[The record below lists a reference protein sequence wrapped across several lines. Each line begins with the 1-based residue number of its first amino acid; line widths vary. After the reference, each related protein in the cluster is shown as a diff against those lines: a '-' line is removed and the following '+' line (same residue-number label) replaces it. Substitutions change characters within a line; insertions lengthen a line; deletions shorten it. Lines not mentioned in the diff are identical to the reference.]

1 MMVRHRALGLTIATL
16 IIISLACNAFAGNR
30 EPSLAPAPTAIAG
43 APAEMVATV
52 TLPAI
57 SSTSTATVSILVDL
71 NVRSGPGVQYDRI
84 GFLLKGES
92 APITG
97 VHSETGWWKIECPA
111 LIAGSQC
118 WIAGGDQYSRAE
130 GSETVPEVEAP
141 PTPTPVPPEIGEN
154 RGVLAFVDD
163 GHLYAAQL
171 DLAQN
176 PLLLATDPVLLG
188 DAANVQ
194 VMSISPDGRRV
205 AYVSGNSEANSL
217 NVVNIDGQDQRVLI
231 SSTELPLGVV
241 ENATGFR
248 RLVHQVQWL
257 MDSSALAFN
266 TEVINSTG
274 SNVGGWE
281 DLWTVNLNGELSEI
295 LRSGTGGGA
304 FIIAPSGKVLISRP
318 DKIIRANLDGSNV
331 QTIIEFEA
339 INTASEYVYY
349 PLPQLTA
356 MGGIYVAIPD
366 AQPFEPGARTVLW
379 QIPDGGPAGQLG
391 SVEGAN
397 LSDPVLWSHDGG
409 QLAYLQN
416 SADQDAPQA
425 SRLMIADGKGI
436 DAEPYAGG
444 EMLILH
450 AWGPGSTNF
459 LYSGIG
465 FFAVGQQSAPTVQT
479 MFSPGQTVGDAQWLT
494 DQAFIVSVGY
504 PESNT
509 WELHSAS
516 NSGDRLVL
524 TTLHG
529 FDALFDTW
537 RP

>member
-1 MMVRHRALGLTIATL
+1 MPGHHLRIALLDCRWRPI
-16 IIISLACNAFAGNR
+16 LAC
-30 EPSLAPAPTAIAG
+30 S
-43 APAEMVATV
+43 
-52 TLPAI
+52 
-57 SSTSTATVSILVDL
+57 
-71 NVRSGPGVQYDRI
+71 
-84 GFLLKGES
+84 
-92 APITG
+92 
-97 VHSETGWWKIECPA
+97 
-111 LIAGSQC
+111 
-118 WIAGGDQYSRAE
+118 E

-141 PTPTPVPPEIGEN
+141 PPPTPVPPEIGEN

-176 PLLLATDPVLLG
+176 PLLLATDPVQLG
-188 DAANVQ
+188 DAATVQ
-194 VMSISPDGRRV
+194 ALSISPDGRRV

-257 MDSSALAFN
+257 TDSSGLAFN

-281 DLWTVNLNGELSEI
+281 DLWTVNLNGELSETF
-295 LRSGTGGGA
+295 RSGTGGGA
-304 FIIAPSGKVLISRP
+304 FIIAPSDKVLLSQS
-318 DKIIRANLDGSNV
+318 DSIIRANLDGSNV
-331 QTIIEFEA
+331 ETIIEFEA

-356 MGGIYVAIPD
+356 TGGIYVAIPD
-366 AQPFEPGARTVLW
+366 AQPFEPGARTLLW
-379 QIPDGGPAGQLG
+379 QIPGSGPAGQLG
-391 SVEGAN
+391 TVEGAN
-397 LSDPVLWSHDGG
+397 LFAPVLWTDDGSR
-409 QLAYLQN
+409 LATIQN
-416 SADQDAPQA
+416 WADQDAPQA
-425 SRLMIADGKGI
+425 PRLVIADGKGI

-444 EMLILH
+444 EMLVLH
-450 AWGPGSTNF
+450 AWAPGNTDF

-465 FFAVGQQSAPTVQT
+465 FFAVGRQSAPTVQT
-479 MFSPGQTVGDAQWLT
+479 VLSPGQKVSDAQWLT
-494 DQAFIVSVGY
+494 DQAFIVSVGF

-509 WELHSAS
+509 WELSSAS
-516 NSGDRLVL
+516 NSGDQLSL